1 MRISINCCLVV
12 ITSFAIARLVSSHM
26 FSMAFMSGEFPGQ
39 GKTEKF
45 FSQKCSN
52 TSGFVAQCR
61 VMHKNVFVII
71 REHSLPCGSNRV
83 SSTRLY
89 WSCFIV
95 PSTMLPHAFSWD
107 DRSHHDTNQV
117 FNPLYKAISVKLFA
131 RTSSY
136 KRTFVN
142 QNLKGWFVGK
152 TPVN

>member
-95 PSTMLPHAFSWD
+95 PSTMLRCPM
-107 DRSHHDTNQV
+107 
-117 FNPLYKAISVKLFA
+117 PLAEMTDHTMTLTRCLTLSTRQSAWNYSPGRRLTKELLSTKIWKVD
-131 RTSSY
+131 SSA
-136 KRTFVN
+136 KH
-142 QNLKGWFVGK
+142 L
-152 TPVN
+152 